1 MPVRVSGLQRARGR
15 KKEAR
20 GNTGRTILGKGLFW
34 ARGRT
39 RGQAGQGNKCN
50 KGRGKASSP
59 RRRRFLSDC
68 LPASLAEPAPGLSPA
83 PLDSFLRGRCPDRCV
98 CAARHSERG
107 WGCSQVGTGHRPCES
122 SSPRRFSAHRSIP
135 LGIPP
140 SPRDSGL
147 AFPGGTEL
155 LQSPNLNRAVRTG
168 MLRP

>member
-1 MPVRVSGLQRARGR
+1 MPLRVSGLQRTRGR

-83 PLDSFLRGRCPDRCV
+83 PLDSFPQSSEGADAQTAVSALPGTVREAGDAPRNETGDALR
-98 CAARHSERG
+98 
-107 WGCSQVGTGHRPCES
+107 
-122 SSPRRFSAHRSIP
+122 
-135 LGIPP
+135 
-140 SPRDSGL
+140 
-147 AFPGGTEL
+147 
-155 LQSPNLNRAVRTG
+155 
-168 MLRP
+168 